1 MDYIINNNK
10 TQLSSNNNQPYNKK
24 DNYAYDYYING
35 KIHIIVALSSLIL
48 GIVLML
54 LFWYNQNHYLIRY
67 RGFKSAYVV
76 GTVCFLNVFL
86 VPIFFYNGLP
96 CYTNFIVNSVCSA
109 IAMILINSR
118 YLKYIILNKQN
129 LMKSNFLDI
138 NLKNKT
144 ETEKSQHNSNSNNEN
159 NKQVYFIIEPN
170 EYLRHYNDIITVKA
184 TNIISISF
192 FAIIFFL
199 VICVF
204 IFAWDALWDKC
215 KSDSSWKVFL
225 PIMVTTFISSLFTAY
240 CLIYSLKNLSW
251 EKTLDISLC
260 ALGVFSA
267 ILLYLL
273 SKYGIIDGNGS
284 SYFFFIPYCFCV
296 IVCII
301 FPLIEIYW
309 NRYITKKKKVS
320 KTEFIT
326 LLASKKYIEIMKM
339 YSIKYLCVENILFWE
354 LHMKILKTICS
365 NIYEEVKLIKRL
377 EHETQK
383 SDDYNEMNNRKFVT
397 LNDID
402 KSTTIM
408 KTVECGESYN
418 ESSTIRKNS
427 AIEPEI
433 RRYSAIETEVRRYST
448 GVIRN
453 KSFAEDK
460 VVGSQPFPQF
470 VSEFSGETIHE
481 KSEDNEAPTYFNTLI
496 MENSYNV
503 NIFNISNSSNI
514 YESESTELSVKNS
527 QSIDIKLN
535 IESSNIK
542 RIIFN
547 QIFKELVI
555 PEEYWNTMLKK
566 MLSFNDNY
574 MEYYKKMYDMYINP
588 KGIVPMKLS
597 NNSTRNIG
605 AKIAKSEYSYDM
617 FFPILDEVA
626 NLIYEHVYL
635 NLDI

>member
-1 MDYIINNNK
+1 
-10 TQLSSNNNQPYNKK
+10 
-24 DNYAYDYYING
+24 
-35 KIHIIVALSSLIL
+35 
-48 GIVLML
+48 
-54 LFWYNQNHYLIRY
+54 
-67 RGFKSAYVV
+67 
-76 GTVCFLNVFL
+76 
-86 VPIFFYNGLP
+86 
-96 CYTNFIVNSVCSA
+96 
-109 IAMILINSR
+109 
-118 YLKYIILNKQN
+118 
-129 LMKSNFLDI
+129 
-138 NLKNKT
+138 
-144 ETEKSQHNSNSNNEN
+144 
-159 NKQVYFIIEPN
+159 
-170 EYLRHYNDIITVKA
+170 
-184 TNIISISF
+184 
-192 FAIIFFL
+192 
-199 VICVF
+199 
-204 IFAWDALWDKC
+204 
-215 KSDSSWKVFL
+215 
-225 PIMVTTFISSLFTAY
+225 
-240 CLIYSLKNLSW
+240 
-251 EKTLDISLC
+251 
-260 ALGVFSA
+260 
-267 ILLYLL
+267 
-273 SKYGIIDGNGS
+273 
-284 SYFFFIPYCFCV
+284 
-296 IVCII
+296 
-301 FPLIEIYW
+301 
-309 NRYITKKKKVS
+309 
-320 KTEFIT
+320 
-326 LLASKKYIEIMKM
+326 M

-617 FFPILDEVA
+617 FFPVCIF
-626 NLIYEHVYL
+626 YEL
-635 NLDI
+635 FINI